1 MLKSKSILA
10 ISLVVLFI
18 GMSFSPVSANE
29 IIEEN
34 QTYDVKLATVTE
46 DGSTE
51 VIETTL
57 TEQEFGELQANLEK
71 LDQLLETATSKED
84 VMDIIRTFPFFNGKH
99 PILSWL
105 LNLFSVYQLPRSRAF
120 VFSHGWGYKMNP
132 LKGNIVDM
140 YRPFTMWQYS
150 SRSRFTIPI
159 PAKSFIIRFSPFDIN
174 FLQGTQVGFMT
185 RFIGLY
191 IHISQPLP
199 QKSYTFFLGSAR
211 HIGGLDFKLSPL
223 LG

>member
-1 MLKSKSILA
+1 MIKLKSILA
-10 ISLVVLFI
+10 ISIVVLFI
-18 GMSFSPVSANE
+18 GMSFNPVTANE
-29 IIEEN
+29 ISDED
-34 QTYDVKLATVTE
+34 QTYTLKLATIAD
-46 DGSTE
+46 DGSTD

-57 TEQEFGELQANLEK
+57 TETEFSGFLENLEK
-71 LDQLLETATSKED
+71 IDQLLEKATSREE

-105 LNLFSVYQLPRSRAF
+105 LNLFSIYQLPRSRAF
-120 VFSHGWGYKMNP
+120 VFSHGWGYKINP